1 MKFLVGKDVNS
12 VMSKRTYNI
21 KVCRNHFD
29 ALVFEDA
36 SFIVVDEKDIQYQK
50 GDKLR
55 IYKIFAEDNNNVIF
69 SMFSDNGEDEKTYN
83 ILDADKIIS
92 TISYVYNIK
101 GTDYT
106 VLGLDID
113 WNDEMNGDIKNLYE
127 MGGI

>member
-69 SMFSDNGEDEKTYN
+69 SMFNDNGEDEKTYN

-113 WNDEMNGDIKNLYE
+113 WDDEDNGDIKNLYE

>member
-1 MKFLVGKDVNS
+1 
-12 VMSKRTYNI
+12 MSKRMYNI
-21 KVCRNHFD
+21 KLCRNHFD

-36 SFIVVDEKDIQYQK
+36 SFIVINDKDIQYQK

-55 IYKIFAEDNNNVIF
+55 IYKIFNEDMNNTIF

-92 TISYVYNIK
+92 TISYVYNIR

-106 VLGLDID
+106 VLGLNID

>member
-1 MKFLVGKDVNS
+1 
-12 VMSKRTYNI
+12 MSKRTYNI

-36 SFIVVDEKDIQYQK
+36 SFIVINDKDDIQYQK

-113 WNDEMNGDIKNLYE
+113 WNDKMNGDIKNLYE

>member
-1 MKFLVGKDVNS
+1 
-12 VMSKRTYNI
+12 MSNRTYNI
-21 KVCRNHFD
+21 KLCRNHFD
-29 ALVFEDA
+29 ALIFEDA
-36 SFIVVDEKDIQYQK
+36 SFIVINDKDIQYQN

-55 IYKIFAEDNNNVIF
+55 IYKIFNEDMNNTIF

-92 TISYVYNIK
+92 TISYVYNIR

-113 WNDEMNGDIKNLYE
+113 WNDEMNGNIKNLYE